1 MRLDDKSG
9 PDHEA
14 LKRLIR
20 SGRPINDAPPRPE
33 SAERRLKSGHH
44 IQTPVAVNGKCGGT
58 VVHVQHNRVKASRR
72 FPNYFGD
79 VFLSHH
85 YPLVLQRLCS
95 QRILRISVP
104 FDNSRQDLRLHNLCV
119 RPQ

>member
-14 LKRLIR
+14 FKRLIR
-20 SGRPINDAPPRPE
+20 SGRPINDAPPWPQ
-33 SAERRLKSGHH
+33 SAARCLESGHH
-44 IQTPVAVNGKCGGT
+44 IQAPVAIYGECGRT

-79 VFLSHH
+79 VFLSNY
-85 YPLVLQRLCS
+85 YPLVFQCPCG
-95 QRILRISVP
+95 QGILRISVP
-104 FDNSRQDLRLHNLCV
+104 FDNSRQDLRLHNLCI